1 MMIKMMKCFYE
12 MLLALFSAGIIV
24 RDSYHPKYLTR
35 RKQDLLNDQSSVF
48 VEWSYAVLITT
59 TPRCYYIT
67 TIL

>member
-48 VEWSYAVLITT
+48 VE
-59 TPRCYYIT
+59 
-67 TIL
+67 